1 MDTITTHA
9 FEVSAFAASHSL
21 YNAVQELCKQNNSD
35 LSGAYDGGVGLM
47 QECIRIGAEFDVW
60 ADSNV
65 EFDRMTDCWPYLM
78 DDRFGAVAVEVA
90 GGELSLKDLGS
101 HSWPLI
107 AQKLG
112 AVLLTDVDVGRDESV
127 TEILLPSGAKI
138 VSKGRDMM
146 HGYQTQFWLRNGC
159 RFEEIF
165 AEGLNG
171 DYALHVF
178 ATFFAKEGL
187 PSGVEVDSGGFYI
200 GSNLCWTVDEISE
213 DPELVVGAILGAL
226 QKHLCGSL
234 NNKGQTLTSI
244 EY

>member
-1 MDTITTHA
+1 MDTITTHS

-21 YNAVQELCKQNNSD
+21 YVAVQELCKQNNSN
-35 LSGAYDGGVGLM
+35 LSEAYDGGVGLM
-47 QECIRIGAEFDVW
+47 QECVRIGAEFDSW

-78 DDRFGAVAVEVA
+78 DDRFGAVAIEVA
-90 GGELSLKDLGS
+90 GGELSLGELGS
-101 HSWPLI
+101 HSWPQI

-112 AVLLTDVDVGRDESV
+112 AVLSTDVDAG
-127 TEILLPSGAKI
+127 ILLPSGAKI
-138 VSKGRDMM
+138 VSIGSDFMR
-146 HGYQTQFWLRNGC
+146 GYRTQFWLSNGC
-159 RFEEIF
+159 RFGEIW

-200 GSNLCWTVDEISE
+200 GSEFCWTVDEITE

-226 QKHLCGSL
+226 QQHLSASSK
-234 NNKGQTLTSI
+234 NNG
-244 EY
+244 